1 MLNLSPSV
9 CWPSCSCSRRDAA
22 APTFYFALF
31 LLLELPMPCHQGCV
45 PLSWG
50 LGVAGHPVKGWVLLG
65 AGSQE
70 RCSLNPSA
78 GRQLRLMPWVA
89 QQGSAAGKV
98 SGAL

>member
-1 MLNLSPSV
+1 
-9 CWPSCSCSRRDAA
+9 
-22 APTFYFALF
+22 
-31 LLLELPMPCHQGCV
+31 MPCHQGCV

-70 RCSLNPSA
+70 RCSLNPPA